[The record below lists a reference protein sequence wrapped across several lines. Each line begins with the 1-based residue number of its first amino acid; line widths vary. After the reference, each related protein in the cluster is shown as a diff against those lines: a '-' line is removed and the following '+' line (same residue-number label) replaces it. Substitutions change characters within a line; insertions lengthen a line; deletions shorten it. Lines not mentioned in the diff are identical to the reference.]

1 MEETLRFYVTNYGKR
16 VARIEINS
24 EKILDLEV
32 MEPSNIDSFMIFPSS
47 KKIKHSD
54 VISFLKS
61 RISRRNTVSDFH
73 DIYTKI
79 SKYNGNKLSD
89 KVRIE
94 FY

>member
-1 MEETLRFYVTNYGKR
+1 MEETLRFYITNYGKR

-32 MEPSNIDSFMIFPSS
+32 IEPSNIHSFMIFPNY

-54 VISFLKS
+54 VISFLRS
-61 RISRRNTVSDFH
+61 RISRRNTVSDFN